1 MILCPGGLFSCG
13 AKRSIASRR
22 YRSNWRLLG
31 MFFWPKVGKVYENG
45 GFFGLAPI
53 CPVDHADTVQA
64 L

>member
-1 MILCPGGLFSCG
+1 
-13 AKRSIASRR
+13 
-22 YRSNWRLLG
+22 

-45 GFFGLAPI
+45 DFFGLAPI